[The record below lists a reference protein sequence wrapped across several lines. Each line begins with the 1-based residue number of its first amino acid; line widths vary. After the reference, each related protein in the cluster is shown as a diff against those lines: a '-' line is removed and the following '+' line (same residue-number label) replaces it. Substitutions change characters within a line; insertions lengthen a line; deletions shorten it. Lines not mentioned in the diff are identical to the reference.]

1 MPNKQLALVALL
13 SFVAALTVLSLISIT
28 SMPDLGTNNDDKIY
42 HAIAYFIFT
51 ILTYN
56 YFYSIKIK
64 YKMLLSFSI
73 PVIYG
78 IIIEFLQSVVSS
90 TRISDF
96 YDAVANF
103 TGVVIALILIKFI
116 VNLKLNKNN
125 HLHF

>member
-28 SMPDLGTNNDDKIY
+28 SMPEIGTNNDDKIY
-42 HAIAYFIFT
+42 HATAYFIFT

-64 YKMLLSFSI
+64 YKMLLSFCI

-103 TGVVIALILIKFI
+103 IGVVIALILIKFI